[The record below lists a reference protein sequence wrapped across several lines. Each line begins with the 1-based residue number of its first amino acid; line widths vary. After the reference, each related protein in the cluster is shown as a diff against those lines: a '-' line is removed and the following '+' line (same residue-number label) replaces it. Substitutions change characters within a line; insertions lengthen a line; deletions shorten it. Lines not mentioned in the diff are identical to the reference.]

1 MKQRKIE
8 KELSIWQIDDGE
20 YIHLAALKQAL
31 PKFRW
36 DLYLVGITSSDTKI
50 HRTKPLLGRI
60 RQQSVVVLMSSMFNW
75 LTHYNPEKS
84 KIVEAMIDDLRLAER
99 EYMAKLNMI
108 RAEVKAKSVEVTGPK
123 KKEKQK
129 FTKPLK
135 VTSNEIFG
143 AWK

>member
-1 MKQRKIE
+1 MKKRDIE
-8 KELSIWQIDDGE
+8 KELSKWQIDDGE

-36 DLYLVGITSSDTKI
+36 DLYLVGITTSNRKI
-50 HRTKPLLGRI
+50 YRTKPLLGRL
-60 RQQSVVVLMSSMFNW
+60 RRNAVVVLMSSMRDW
-75 LTHYNPEKS
+75 LIHYNPGKPE
-84 KIVEAMIDDLRLAER
+84 VVAAMLDDLRLAER

-108 RAEVKAKSVEVTGPK
+108 RAEVKAKSGCVPGPK

-129 FTKPLK
+129 FAKPLK

-143 AWK
+143 AWN